1 MPDFKVCSKCS
12 KEQPTSN
19 FYNGRVCKDCKK
31 ANRKSRAGCSKVAE
45 YNKEYSKTR
54 VYIYS
59 DKRKAQAKLRYEGN
73 KEFLRTQQKEY
84 VRANPDKNRAKEA
97 RRRASKLNATPSWLT
112 GEQKAHINRT
122 YKLAQMMQDI
132 TGDKYHVDHIVPLQ
146 GKNVCGL
153 HVPQNLQVLRADL
166 NLSKSNS
173 H

>member
-1 MPDFKVCSKCS
+1 MPEYKLCSKCDI
-12 KEQPTSN
+12 EQPNSN
-19 FYNGRVCKDCKK
+19 FYNGRVCKSCKK
-31 ANRKSRAGCSKVAE
+31 ANRKSRAGCSKASD
-45 YNKEYSKTR
+45 YNKEYAKTR
-54 VYIYS
+54 IHIYS
-59 DKRKAQAKLRYEGN
+59 DKRKAQAKLRYEEN
-73 KEFLRTQQKEY
+73 RDFLLAQQKEY
-84 VRANPDKNRAKEA
+84 SRKNPDKNRAKEA

-112 GEQKAHINRT
+112 DEQKAHINRT

-146 GKNVCGL
+146 GKDVCGL